1 MNKTTRWVLAVIAV
15 QAVLIGVYWNIEHQD
30 GSEALLTDPP
40 QRVDWRMPSLTVRRH
55 DGGTMSIASV
65 ARPTLVH
72 IWATWCPPCR
82 AELPGL
88 LTLPNRHPVDVMAIA
103 LDNEWPDVERFLGDL
118 STTNVLLGD
127 AGKVKRALGIR
138 TLPVTFLV
146 QPGGLITLRFDGAR
160 DWTNASY
167 VYSWTSTQKG
177 KPSSLP

>member
-1 MNKTTRWVLAVIAV
+1 
-15 QAVLIGVYWNIEHQD
+15 
-30 GSEALLTDPP
+30 
-40 QRVDWRMPSLTVRRH
+40 
-55 DGGTMSIASV
+55 
-65 ARPTLVH
+65 
-72 IWATWCPPCR
+72 
-82 AELPGL
+82 L

-127 AGKVKRALGIR
+127 AGKVKRALGVR

-167 VYSWTSTQKG
+167 VYSWTSADLT
-177 KPSSLP
+177 PLME